1 MLFGFLRG
9 ARRWC
14 SVALGF
20 SLVGNLYGPTSEGGL
35 GSGAI
40 FKLTPIGGGRWTE
53 SVDHPFEGSAD
64 GGFSSPRRGSNFG
77 NSFGAVESWKI
88 SICNRV

>member
-53 SVDHPFEGSAD
+53 SVDHPFEARQMVA
-64 GGFSSPRRGSNFG
+64 FP
-77 NSFGAVESWKI
+77 ATA
-88 SICNRV
+88 